1 MPPNSAVC
9 ETNASATEERSLEMN
24 RQYRQGDVL
33 LCAVEQIPR
42 DARPVMP
49 KSGRVVVAGELTRHA
64 HDFDAEDVCS
74 GRSAGAGAP
83 FCGSPP
89 MPNSSMRNMHRDPRA
104 VHAALVRGAL
114 ALRARVCD

>member
-64 HDFDAEDVCS
+64 HDFDAEDVQLFWQKRRC
-74 GRSAGAGAP
+74 GRSFLRIAADAELQHEEHA
-83 FCGSPP
+83 SR
-89 MPNSSMRNMHRDPRA
+89 SSCRPC
-104 VHAALVRGAL
+104 
-114 ALRARVCD
+114 RARTRCTRAACPRL